1 MNFVLPAGVS
11 LVFIHQQLEDNANPC
26 VYSIT
31 QMSKLI
37 CIIMKI
43 DHNMSLT
50 VQTSLVYLLRK
61 LFIIQKRSKD
71 VSLESGHKPRTEWRR
86 SN

>member
-1 MNFVLPAGVS
+1 MDSLYTNEVTACLKPAGVS
-11 LVFIHQQLEDNANPC
+11 LVFIHQQLEDNANQC

-43 DHNMSLT
+43 DQNISLT
-50 VQTSLVYLLRK
+50 VQTSFVYFLRK
-61 LFIIQKRSKD
+61 II
-71 VSLESGHKPRTEWRR
+71 LGFY
-86 SN
+86 NN